1 MSGNRGG
8 RRGGRACG
16 VAGFRFALV
25 VGVFA
30 LATADAAAQANVWA
44 GATSSDWADGTNWSL
59 GLVPTNAHDVDIPP
73 GTPNPPIVGG
83 ATNAAAGT
91 LSVQPAA
98 TLNLAAG
105 ASLTVAAGATVDGTL
120 TFAGA
125 TGSFGGD
132 VGGLGLLDA
141 GGGAHAF
148 GGSISI
154 ASLTFTGTPLYT
166 FTAVA
171 GPASIN
177 LAGLPDVAVNSAN
190 SVTFSVAT
198 TVAGGLVVSGA
209 GAAVFSQY
217 VVVTGAASVT
227 NGSLQLDGAGAGMN
241 TFSNGLS
248 LAGGDVDA
256 DGGLDVVG
264 SLSIGAGDTLTL
276 NGVAALT
283 AGGDVAGA
291 GTLAAGGGSHQ
302 FTGSVTV
309 GSLTFSGTPV
319 YTYSATAGAATVSV
333 PTSLPEVV
341 VNAANDV
348 AFTTATQV
356 GGALTVTAGSA
367 TFSQALTVTGDVDV
381 GAGGLAFFDAAA
393 ATNQLNGALTVTGSL
408 TVQGD
413 LAVVGLI
420 AVAGTL
426 ALPTGA
432 LTASDSFGGAGQF
445 DAGTGSHAFDGS
457 FTVATLTFSG
467 SPTYSFTAAATPGG
481 ATVAQATLPAVS
493 ASNTNDL
500 TFSTTTSVQGAL
512 AMIGPGLTTFTLAP
526 TVTGDVTVS
535 NGTLAFDGGATLQGA
550 LSVLGAATATA
561 AGDLDV
567 ATTVT
572 LTGDLTMTA
581 GDFSAGGTVQG
592 AGSASFPGAPATQGF
607 GASLLVSSVSF
618 GAGATAN
625 VHRDRRR
632 RDRVRGARCRTS
644 SVASAN
650 VVVFAAASNVD
661 GDLTKSGAGSA
672 QFSDTITVTGAVTVN
687 AGTVSLFG
695 TGGGNDL
702 QGPVTIAV
710 GAALDIDEDT
720 TIGGDATVN
729 GTLSF
734 NGGAELTANGDVTGT
749 GSFSGDDGDH
759 TFHGSFTVT
768 TQSYTVSG
776 GGPRYTFDPSV
787 APVTVS
793 SATLPDVRVDGG
805 FDVTFTAATL
815 VEFDLDN
822 QGTALGVFLQPVTV
836 TGSVSGAFSFVGGA
850 TLGSLTVPLGTT
862 TTFNGGSVTV
872 NGLTT
877 VDGMLDLT
885 GGAVFNGVGNV
896 VGGGTFNGGTGAHTF
911 AADLAVA
918 NLNFTAPTTYT
929 FTGAAGPASVT
940 PNALPDTVV
949 NNANDVAFG
958 GTPGTTLASL
968 TKSGAAAANFSTP
981 LTTTGAAAVNAGLVN
996 LDFGG
1001 GGNDLQGTVTVALGA
1016 ALDVDGD
1023 TTFGATASIDG
1034 TLTFNGGASLDAT
1047 GDVAGSGTFAGG
1059 SGDHTFHGSF
1069 TVATQSF
1076 SAGAGTPQ
1084 YLFDPAAAP
1093 ATVSSATLPDVV
1105 VDGAFDV
1112 TFTAAT
1118 SVLFD
1123 LENQGTALGVFQQP
1137 VTVGGAVTGAFS
1149 FLGGATLGSLTVP
1162 LGATTT
1168 FTGGSVT
1175 VNGLTTVDGTLDL
1188 LSGAVFSGVGNVVG
1202 GGTFNG
1208 GTGPHTF
1215 AADLTVATLNFTA
1228 PTTYTFTAAAG
1239 PATVS
1244 IAALPDV
1251 LVSSANDVAFTGA
1264 PSIAL
1269 DSLTVLGPGAAN
1281 FAQYVTITGLTS
1293 VTGGGV
1299 GLNATGAGANSLAIA
1314 SFTGGSLTAADDT
1327 NLSGALTV
1335 GPGFTA
1341 TMTDPASTLTLAQ
1354 GAGIG
1359 GTLDLTS
1366 GATLDAGGA
1375 VLGVGTLLAGGGSH
1389 TFGGSLTI
1397 ATLTFT
1403 GTPTYLFTAVA
1414 AAATVSVTT
1423 LPAVHANSA
1432 NGFNFTTTASVVGA
1446 LTKSGAGTAT
1456 FQVRVSVGGAVVVN
1470 GGLLSLDGTGGG
1482 ANALMSTV
1490 DLVGGDLTAA
1500 DDVTIAGA
1508 TTLAAGTTFT
1518 LLNGAVLTA
1527 NGDVTGAGTL
1537 AGGTGAHAFAGSLTS
1552 ALTFSGTPIY
1562 VFTAVAGPATVT
1574 PTALPGLF
1582 VSSANDVTFTNATS
1596 VAGSIAKLGTGTA
1609 TFSLAPTVVQGVTC
1623 TAGTLT
1629 FAAGATL
1636 QSALSTVSGATV
1648 VSAGDLTVTLFVLV
1662 HGDLQVTSG
1671 NFSGFSFVSGPGSAS
1686 FAGAPSVHD
1695 FRGDLAVATTTF
1707 GVGAVARFTT
1717 VGALIAVSVATL
1729 PNVVANANVG
1739 QISFVTTTA
1748 VNGTFDKN
1756 GPGAANLIAACAI
1769 SGAVTVNAGD
1779 LVVAAGP
1786 SQFQST
1792 FTANGGELTLA
1803 VATTLDVVDDVT
1815 FAAGATIDAGTGS
1828 HLTAGGDWTAAP
1840 SVDPFAG
1847 TVQLIGATSTIGGAG
1862 PVNFFHLTVGNG
1874 SAPTAATAAAA
1885 IDVDGNLIVALGAPF
1900 TLGAFALD
1908 VAGLTTLLA
1917 GGTLSFTTGVWNA
1930 RGTVA
1935 ITGDFD
1941 AGSGAHVFGAGLGV
1955 LGNGTLTFPSTP
1967 YPVWRFEATAP
1978 SAVNSVVPLPTV
1990 LSAPATSLTF
2000 AGIAVSILGDLEHD
2014 GPGALAL
2021 LAPTT
2026 VAGNAQF
2033 DGGTFS
2039 TTSPASLDVAGDFAF
2054 NDPATAT
2061 GLVDLQVAGNYS
2073 AGAGFAPT
2081 SGTVLFDGAAQS
2093 LDSTA
2098 GNDELAFFVVR
2109 FAGAGVKSVV
2119 APTGRVAVGS
2129 TAQISSALDMG
2140 ATGRLDVED
2149 DFTVDPGAVFAVGA
2163 TSHSFG
2169 ADFFC
2174 DGAINSAPGAF
2185 FTFDQSAFTPTF
2197 AAVRA
2202 DATLAP
2208 LPNVIVSRAESA
2220 PGTPTHFVQ
2229 FGQGLPL
2236 TAPVAGGAPVRTT
2249 GDFTLASGGVV
2260 IPTQL
2265 SATPLAASALQIG
2278 GSTQLFG
2285 GSMTFL
2291 GSDSELSV
2299 GGGVLYPT
2307 FGAPEV
2313 GTQIVGTANVV
2324 CAGSWFSN
2332 DRFAPSNGY
2341 VRFTGAAVGVNG
2353 QIGHRAP
2360 GGVVRFVALDVV
2372 DGGYA
2377 LQSAVEALA
2386 ATVAGGTG
2394 AIPILSVPAGAS
2406 LASPRTADTVAT
2418 GPTPVGAVKVGTSA
2432 TSVGVLNVGDATT
2445 AGGALRLGANATL
2458 DVATGSAFRLI
2469 GAPGTPAELDRLA
2482 GGRYRVAVHGVVQA
2496 RDFVVRGPA
2505 RTGFVIDSDAQVPA
2519 LPGET
2524 FGFGRG
2530 AFDQASTQAP
2540 AVLLDVRAAAGQT
2553 LVLPEL
2559 RFDFDGVQT
2568 PPAGVFAATTAPGNN
2583 IPGTPGIGLGFVQFA
2598 QAAGTL
2604 FNVEI
2609 DPANQ
2614 LSWTAAFTVVSN
2626 FAAVGSAN
2634 KAVLGWHCVAEGPIQ
2649 SFVVARGISA
2659 AGPFVDLPLE
2669 AAPGFV
2675 NYEYCDDGLAPG
2687 AYHYVLRQRNADGSV
2702 TDVAALSPAT
2712 TSPAVYA
2719 ATLASLPHSAVV
2731 GAGGFADVAS
2741 AVASLAGAP
2750 YGAVYLAPGT
2760 YAAPTL
2766 STVPAGGLSFVA
2778 LPGGAVVFD
2787 TTAGPFTVATS
2798 PAGGVV
2804 ELHGVEIGL
2813 AGSTGQALRIV
2824 AAKPVLLTD
2833 VVVRGSGPAS
2843 AFVDATFGA
2852 AFQRATLVGGLEA
2865 RNGAVVSFAGGSAA
2879 AAKADLGAKIRTAG
2893 AALGATSATNGG
2905 VVDAYAG
2912 VMPDLV
2918 APRAAPVG
2926 LTFDVALSAAPLAPY
2941 VLLVAFGAA
2950 YQPLPGVA
2958 EMPLLLPPAATLPL
2972 WVGACDAAGLATFP
2986 VPLPADASVLGLTA
3000 TFQAGV
3006 VGLGAAP
3013 LRLSTAA
3020 VVSVTP

>member
-30 LATADAAAQANVWA
+30 LATSAASAQANVWA

-73 GTPNPPIVGG
+73 GTPNAPIVGG

-91 LSVQPAA
+91 LAVQPAA
-98 TLNLAAG
+98 TLLLAAG
-105 ASLTVAAGATVDGTL
+105 GSLTVAATTTVDGTL

-125 TGSFGGD
+125 TGDFGGD
-132 VGGLGLLDA
+132 VGGTGLLDA
-141 GGGAHAF
+141 GGGAFTF
-148 GGSISI
+148 GGSISV

-171 GPASIN
+171 GPAAIN
-177 LAGLPDVAVNSAN
+177 LAGLPDVAVNAAN
-190 SVTFSVAT
+190 DVTFSLAT
-198 TVAGGLVVSGA
+198 TVAGGLLVSGA
-209 GAAVFSQY
+209 GAAVYTQF
-217 VVVTGAASVT
+217 VVVAGAASVT

-241 TFSNGLS
+241 TFSSGLV

-256 DGGLDVVG
+256 DGDLDVVG
-264 SLSIGAGDTLTL
+264 PLTIGAGDTLTL

-283 AGGDVAGA
+283 AGGDVTGA

-309 GSLTFSGTPV
+309 GTLTFSGAPI
-319 YTYSATAGAATVSV
+319 YTYSATAGAATVSA
-333 PTSLPEVV
+333 PTSLPEVD

-356 GGALTVTAGSA
+356 GGALTVSAGSA

-381 GAGGLAFFDAAA
+381 GAGGILLLDAAA
-393 ATNQLNGALTVTGSL
+393 ATNLLSGALTVTGSM

-413 LAVVGLI
+413 LSVAGLI
-420 AVAGTL
+420 TVAGTL

-432 LTASDSFGGAGQF
+432 LTASDSFVGAGQF
-445 DAGTGSHAFDGS
+445 DAGTGSHFFDGS

-467 SPTYSFTAAATPGG
+467 APTYSFTAAATPGG
-481 ATVAQATLPAVS
+481 AAVGQATLPGVS
-493 ASNTNDL
+493 ASNTNAL

-512 AMIGPGLTTFTLAP
+512 AMIGPGLTTFSLAP

-535 NGTLAFDGGATLQGA
+535 NGTLAFDAGATLQGS
-550 LSVLGAATATA
+550 LSVSGGATASA

-567 ATTVT
+567 ATFVS
-572 LTGDLTMTA
+572 LGGALTMTA

-592 AGSASFPGAPATQGF
+592 GGAASFPGAPATQTF
-607 GASLLVSSVSF
+607 GATLDVGSASF

-625 VHRDRRR
+625 FTATAGLANVSTGTLPN
-632 RDRVRGARCRTS
+632 VV
-644 SVASAN
+644 VASAN
-650 VVVFAAASNVD
+650 PVVFISTTTVN
-661 GDLTKSGAGSA
+661 GDLTNSGASFA
-672 QFSDTITVTGAVTVN
+672 QFLDPIVVTGAVAVN
-687 AGTVSLFG
+687 AGTIFLVGSG
-695 TGGGNDL
+695 GGGNDL
-702 QGPVTIAV
+702 QGTVNVAV
-710 GAALDIDEDT
+710 GAALVIAEDA
-720 TIGGDATVN
+720 TIGGNATVN
-729 GTLSF
+729 GTLAIDS
-734 NGGAELTANGDVTGT
+734 GAALTANGDVTGS
-749 GSFSGDDGDH
+749 GAFSGDDGDH

-768 TQSYTVSG
+768 TQTYSVTAN
-776 GGPRYTFDPSV
+776 GPRYTFDPSV

-805 FDVTFTAATL
+805 FNVTFTAATL

-822 QGTALGVFLQPVTV
+822 QGAALGIFQQPVTV

-850 TLGSLTVPLGTT
+850 T
-862 TTFNGGSVTV
+862 
-872 NGLTT
+872 
-877 VDGMLDLT
+877 M
-885 GGAVFNGVGNV
+885 
-896 VGGGTFNGGTGAHTF
+896 
-911 AADLAVA
+911 
-918 NLNFTAPTTYT
+918 
-929 FTGAAGPASVT
+929 AG
-940 PNALPDTVV
+940 
-949 NNANDVAFG
+949 
-958 GTPGTTLASL
+958 
-968 TKSGAAAANFSTP
+968 
-981 LTTTGAAAVNAGLVN
+981 
-996 LDFGG
+996 
-1001 GGNDLQGTVTVALGA
+1001 
-1016 ALDVDGD
+1016 
-1023 TTFGATASIDG
+1023 
-1034 TLTFNGGASLDAT
+1034 
-1047 GDVAGSGTFAGG
+1047 
-1059 SGDHTFHGSF
+1059 
-1069 TVATQSF
+1069 
-1076 SAGAGTPQ
+1076 
-1084 YLFDPAAAP
+1084 
-1093 ATVSSATLPDVV
+1093 
-1105 VDGAFDV
+1105 
-1112 TFTAAT
+1112 
-1118 SVLFD
+1118 
-1123 LENQGTALGVFQQP
+1123 
-1137 VTVGGAVTGAFS
+1137 
-1149 FLGGATLGSLTVP
+1149 LTVP

-1168 FTGGSVT
+1168 FTGGTVT
-1175 VNGLTTVDGTLDL
+1175 VNGPTTVDGTLDL
-1188 LSGAVFSGVGNVVG
+1188 TAGAAFAGNGDVG
-1202 GGTFNG
+1202 GVGTFNG
-1208 GTGPHTF
+1208 GTGAHTF
-1215 AADLTVATLNFTA
+1215 AGSLTVATLTFTP

-1244 IAALPDV
+1244 PPNLPNV
-1251 LVSSANDVAFTGA
+1251 LVNAANDVAFTGA
-1264 PSIAL
+1264 PGVAL
-1269 DSLTVLGPGAAN
+1269 ASLTVLGTGAAN
-1281 FAQYVTITGLTS
+1281 FAQYATIAGLTS
-1293 VTGGGV
+1293 VSGGGV
-1299 GLNATGAGANSLAIA
+1299 ALNGTGAGANSLAVA
-1314 SFTGGSLTAADDT
+1314 SFLGGSLTAADDT
-1327 NLSGALTV
+1327 DLSGALTV
-1335 GPGFTA
+1335 GPGFSA

-1375 VLGVGTLLAGGGSH
+1375 VLGVGTLLAGSGSH

-1403 GTPTYLFTAVA
+1403 GTPTYLFTATA
-1414 AAATVSVTT
+1414 ATATVSIAS
-1423 LPAVHANSA
+1423 LPATTVDSA
-1432 NGFNFTTTASVVGA
+1432 NNVAFTGTTSVGGA
-1446 LTKSGAGTAT
+1446 LTKTGAGTASFASLLT
-1456 FQVRVSVGGAVVVN
+1456 VAGAVVVN
-1470 GGLLSLDGTGGG
+1470 GGLLSLDGTGAGS
-1482 ANALMSTV
+1482 NALQSTV
-1490 DLVGGDLTAA
+1490 DLVGGDLTVA
-1500 DDVTIAGA
+1500 DDVTITGA

-1518 LLNGAVLTA
+1518 MTGGADLTTF
-1527 NGDVTGAGTL
+1527 GDVTGAGTF
-1537 AGGTGAHAFAGSLTS
+1537 AGDSGDHSFGGSLTT
-1552 ALTFSGTPIY
+1552 ALTFTGAPNPPIY
-1562 VFTAVAGPATVT
+1562 TFGAVAGPATVT
-1574 PTALPGLF
+1574 PAALPGLI
-1582 VSSANDVTFTNATS
+1582 VNSANDVAFTNATS
-1596 VAGSIAKLGTGTA
+1596 VASTLLQIGTGTT
-1609 TFSLAPTVVQGVTC
+1609 TFSAAVTVALGVQC
-1623 TAGTLT
+1623 TTGTLA

-1636 QSALSTVSGATV
+1636 QSALTITGAGIV
-1648 VSAGDLTVTLFVLV
+1648 NSAGDLSVALFTGVAPGAQLNVTA
-1662 HGDLQVTSG
+1662 G
-1671 NFSGFSFVSGPGSAS
+1671 NFSAAGDVVGAGAAT
-1686 FAGAPSVHD
+1686 FAGAPSVHV
-1695 FRGDLAVATTTF
+1695 FAGDLNMTNVTF
-1707 GVGAVARFTT
+1707 GAGGTARFTAT
-1717 VGALIAVSVATL
+1717 SGSASVFCASL
-1729 PNVVANANVG
+1729 PNVVVDA
-1739 QISFVTTTA
+1739 SFPVTFLPVTQ
-1748 VNGTFDKN
+1748 VNGTLTKDGTGTATF
-1756 GPGAANLIAACAI
+1756 GLAATVTQ
-1769 SGAVTVNAGD
+1769 AVTVNAGD

-1786 SQFQST
+1786 SAFQST

-1803 VATTLDVVDDVT
+1803 ADVQLTIADDVVFAGTST
-1815 FAAGATIDAGTGS
+1815 FDAGANS
-1828 HLTAGGDWTAAP
+1828 SLFAGGDWTAVP
-1840 SVDPFAG
+1840 TVNPTAG
-1847 TVQLIGATSTIGGAG
+1847 FVLFLGTPVTIGGTA
-1862 PVNFFHLTVGNG
+1862 PINFANLTVANG
-1874 SAPTAATAAAA
+1874 GTASAAA
-1885 IDVDGNLIVALGAPF
+1885 DVAVDQTLSVSTGALSM
-1900 TLGAFALD
+1900 GAFA
-1908 VAGLTTLLA
+1908 VSASSAFVT
-1917 GGTLSFTTGVWNA
+1917 GGAALSFTTGV
-1930 RGTVA
+1930 GTFASGVA
-1935 ITGDFD
+1935 VQGSFD
-1941 AGSGAHVFGAGLGV
+1941 GGSGSHNFAGGLSVGI
-1955 LGNGTLTFPSTP
+1955 GSALTFPNAP
-1967 YPVWRFEATAP
+1967 YPVWNFTAATT
-1978 SAVNSVVPLPTV
+1978 SSLFSIHPLP
-1990 LSAPATSLTF
+1990 SIRAAPATQLRLIGT
-2000 AGIAVSILGDLEHD
+2000 AVTILGDLD
-2014 GPGALAL
+2014 GVGPGSVVVI
-2021 LAPTT
+2021 APTT
-2026 VAGNAQF
+2026 TGGDATF
-2033 DGGTFS
+2033 DGGTFA
-2039 TTSPASLDVAGDFAF
+2039 TALGGSLDVAGDFAF
-2054 NDPATAT
+2054 NDPATTT

-2081 SGTVLFDGAAQS
+2081 SGTVLFDGAAQT

-2109 FAGAGVKSVV
+2109 FAGTGVKSVV

-2129 TAQISSALDMG
+2129 TAQVSSALDMG

-2169 ADFFC
+2169 ADFLC

-2185 FTFDQSAFTPTF
+2185 FAFDQSAFTPAF

-2208 LPNVIVSRAESA
+2208 LPNVIVSRAESV

-2236 TAPVAGGAPVRTT
+2236 SAPVAGGAPVRTT

-2265 SATPLAASALQIG
+2265 SATPLATSALQVG
-2278 GSTQLFG
+2278 GSALLFG

-2291 GSDSELSV
+2291 GSDSVMSV
-2299 GGGVLYPT
+2299 GGSALYPT

-2313 GTQIVGTANVV
+2313 GTQIAGTANVV
-2324 CAGSWFSN
+2324 CGGSWFSN

-2341 VRFTGAAVGVNG
+2341 VRFTGAAVGANG

-2394 AIPILSVPAGAS
+2394 AVPIVTVPAGAS
-2406 LASPRTADTVAT
+2406 LASPRTADTAAT
-2418 GPTPVGAVKVGTSA
+2418 GPTPVGAVKVGASA

-2445 AGGALRLGANATL
+2445 AGGALFLGANATL
-2458 DVATGSAFRLI
+2458 DVAAGSAFRLV
-2469 GAPGTPAELDRLA
+2469 GAPGQPAVLDRLA
-2482 GGRYRVAVHGVVQA
+2482 GGRYRATVHGVVQA

-2505 RTGFVIDSDAQVPA
+2505 RTGFVIDSDAQIPA

-2530 AFDQASTQAP
+2530 AFDQASTLAP
-2540 AVLLDVRAAAGQT
+2540 AVLLDARAAAGQT

-2568 PPAGVFAATTAPGNN
+2568 PPTGVFAATTAPGNN

-2614 LSWTAAFTVVSN
+2614 ISWTAAFTVVSN

-2634 KAVLGWHCVAEGPIQ
+2634 KAVLAWHCVSEGPIQ
-2649 SFVVARGISA
+2649 SFVVARGASA
-2659 AGPFVDLPLE
+2659 SGPFVDLPLE
-2669 AAPGFV
+2669 AAPGLV
-2675 NYEYCDDGLAPG
+2675 NYEYCDDNLAPG

-2702 TDVAALSPAT
+2702 TDVGALAPAT

-2719 ATLASLPHSAVV
+2719 ASLAAIPHTAVV

-2798 PAGGVV
+2798 LAGGVV

-2926 LTFDVALSAAPLAPY
+2926 LTFDVDLAAAPFAPY

-2958 EMPLLLPPAATLPL
+2958 EMPLLLPLAATLPL
-2972 WVGACDAAGLATFP
+2972 WVGACDATGLATFP